1 MKTIPQFVS
10 LVSLALVAVPSV
22 VYFAGGIELPLVK
35 TLALVGTLGWFAST
49 PLWIGRA
56 AEVDDDQVQI

>member
-1 MKTIPQFVS
+1 
-10 LVSLALVAVPSV
+10 V